1 MSGCC
6 RPGAYEVMF
15 GERQA
20 RKDLRRYRRRGLSG
34 DARRAVAFLRSAG
47 LDGATVLEVGG
58 GIGAAAVELLR
69 AGAERAVNVEL
80 SSGYEPAA
88 RELVDEHGIA
98 PERVE
103 RRVGDF
109 VAAAP
114 DLPTADAVLMNRVVC
129 CYPDYAALL
138 RAAASHARGFLVY
151 TYPRDAPV
159 TRLVVWI
166 ANAVMRLAGREF
178 RAYVHPRR
186 AMLAVAEAQG
196 LRLVEEHRG
205 AVWQVA
211 ALART

>member
-1 MSGCC
+1 
-6 RPGAYEVMF
+6 MF
-15 GERQA
+15 GKRQA

-47 LDGATVLEVGG
+47 LQGATVLEVGG

-80 SSGYEPAA
+80 SSGYELVA
-88 RELVDEHGIA
+88 RELVDEEGIA
-98 PERVE
+98 HEWVE
-103 RRVGDF
+103 RRIGDF

-114 DLPTADAVLMNRVVC
+114 GLPAADVVMMNRVVC

-138 RAAASHARGFLVY
+138 DAAASHARRFLVY
-151 TYPRDAPV
+151 TYPREGPAAR
-159 TRLVVWI
+159 TVVGI

-196 LRLVEEHRG
+196 LRLVREHRG
-205 AVWQVA
+205 VVWQVA
-211 ALART
+211 AFART